1 MSGHSR
7 ASNDLARGEITVLN
21 LKIFIVIF
29 GVTAIMF
36 FKGMEQHSNLQLVGN
51 TIAVAMLSL
60 QVTVQPKAPSDRWKG
75 AKMNPENIGLRNKK
89 FSTKTRKTTSSSKTF
104 NESWPNPG

>member
-7 ASNDLARGEITVLN
+7 TSNDLARGEIAVLN
-21 LKIFIVIF
+21 VKIFIVIF

-36 FKGMEQHSNLQLVGN
+36 FKGMEQHSNLQLIGN

-60 QVTVQPKAPSDRWKG
+60 QVTVQPMAHGDRWKG
-75 AKMNPENIGLRNKK
+75 AKLDPETIGLRNKK

-104 NESWPNPG
+104 NESWPNAG